1 MGELD
6 NKELLKN
13 MAVFLHE
20 ALGMEYEIVYHN
32 LENDGYMVEYLANGQ
47 ISGRREEDYT
57 KETLLELLGDCSD
70 KNFVINT
77 RGRVENNKVM
87 KHSSFLYRDKHGNL
101 EGVLCINF
109 DISKLVNI
117 AKEILKLTNM
127 SNALIGNEK
136 LETFDF
142 KNNLVSDLV
151 EHIIVGVFN
160 DALMDKNSSLE
171 DLSQDEKMEIVR
183 KLKEKEVFL
192 YKEAVPKISEKLGV
206 SKATIYRYLQTIQ
219 EDSI

>member
-1 MGELD
+1 
-6 NKELLKN
+6 KELLKN

-160 DALMDKNSSLE
+160 DALMD
-171 DLSQDEKMEIVR
+171 
-183 KLKEKEVFL
+183 
-192 YKEAVPKISEKLGV
+192 
-206 SKATIYRYLQTIQ
+206 
-219 EDSI
+219 